1 MKLAHAGGIDWQL
14 IRIGRLKKNAG
25 DENITNSFMELG
37 QVPRW
42 VNVSIN
48 QINMV
53 DYALTGI
60 GRGGSLQIS
69 ILPNQMTMVAQRHNA
84 IVGISVEPLVVIEGL
99 RPAAQLK
106 FTPNLLIHV
115 F

>member
-1 MKLAHAGGIDWQL
+1 
-14 IRIGRLKKNAG
+14 
-25 DENITNSFMELG
+25 MELG

-106 FTPNLLIHV
+106 FTPNLFIHV